1 MNMQMQKVQQ
11 GFTLIEL
18 MIVVAII
25 GILAAVAI
33 PAYQDYVIRAKVG
46 NALSA
51 VEPYKLAVADCSQQA
66 GGILTSCNT
75 ATTPAI
81 FPTFTQTNE
90 VSAVT
95 VTNAGV
101 ITATLKALG
110 TGADAGSTITWTPT
124 QGGTAITWA
133 IATTVTGSSA
143 AAITKNSVA
152 VAAGS

>member
-1 MNMQMQKVQQ
+1 MKMQMQKVQQ

-51 VEPYKLAVADCSQQA
+51 VEPYKLAVADCAQQA

-81 FPTFTQTNE
+81 FPAFTQTNE

-95 VTNAGV
+95 ITNAGV
-101 ITATLKALG
+101 IQATLKALG
-110 TGADAGSTITWTPT
+110 TGAEAGKLITWTPT
-124 QGGTAITWA
+124 QGGTAITWV
-133 IATTVTGSSA
+133 ITTDVTGTA
-143 AAITKNSVA
+143 AASITKNSVA
-152 VAAGS
+152 ASS

>member
-1 MNMQMQKVQQ
+1 MNMQMKKVQQ

-33 PAYQDYVIRAKVG
+33 PAYQDYVIRAKIG

-66 GGILTSCNT
+66 GGVLTTCNT
-75 ATTPAI
+75 TNSATQ
-81 FPTFTQTNE
+81 FPTFTVTNE

-95 VTNAGV
+95 VTGSGV

-110 TGADAGSTITWTPT
+110 TTAPAGATITWTPT
-124 QGGTAITWA
+124 QGTTAVTWA
-133 IATTVTGSSA
+133 ITTTATGNAA
-143 AAITKNSVA
+143 AAITKNTVVA
-152 VAAGS
+152 GT